1 MDEFDQGGIDPQV
14 KKYFRKIINSFSYG
28 MLWMLAMS
36 FLGLYF
42 QLGFVA
48 DGFRWYN
55 VVFYLVFLF
64 TLFLLIR
71 FFYRTWKVG

>member
-14 KKYFRKIINSFSYG
+14 KRYFRKISSSFYYG

-36 FLGLYF
+36 MLGLYF

-48 DGFRWYN
+48 NGFRWYN
-55 VVFYLVFLF
+55 IVFYLVFLF
-64 TLFLLIR
+64 TLFLLVR
-71 FFYRTWKVG
+71 FFYRTWKEG

>member
-55 VVFYLVFLF
+55 VVFYLIFLF

-71 FFYRTWKVG
+71 FFYRTWKEG